1 MREGHVTF
9 IFISVHMGRCTI
21 NIDIDYKKTMHVY
34 KKYVHGELD
43 LEYDCRYFLKYFS
56 FKNVLKLYIYIYIL
70 KKLFLKSAHQND
82 LKTQKIYINLKQIK
96 K

>member
-9 IFISVHMGRCTI
+9 IFISVHMGRSTI

-34 KKYVHGELD
+34 KKYVHGEPD
-43 LEYDCRYFLKYFS
+43 LEYDCGYFLKYFS
-56 FKNVLKLYIYIYIL
+56 FKNILKLYIYIL